1 MEKFYMTVTRSAARQ
16 SVKCHCLYKTLQ
28 STFLSSRTQFPEVQ
42 SQNVGNT
49 LALTLPDMPVM
60 SERIFYSMPIVC
72 LTHFSQLLKKKCA
85 ESVLQLLN

>member
-1 MEKFYMTVTRSAARQ
+1 MTVTRSAARQ
-16 SVKCHCLYKTLQ
+16 VYKTLQ

-49 LALTLPDMPVM
+49 LALTLPGMPVM

-72 LTHFSQLLKKKCA
+72 LTHFSQLLEEKKLCGECTAVTKLKCIH
-85 ESVLQLLN
+85 L